1 MGCGVWKAAHL
12 PCTEKEGS
20 VTHVVHQFFNG
31 AVDELV
37 ESPPFQGGNCG
48 FKSHQS
54 YHFKQGLLHTL
65 NHKQLAS
72 AASSHKSIVCF
83 IIFRL
88 NMKIVSNYGEN
99 NRGRLI
105 NPLSIT

>member
-1 MGCGVWKAAHL
+1 M
-12 PCTEKEGS
+12 
-20 VTHVVHQFFNG
+20 
-31 AVDELV
+31 
-37 ESPPFQGGNCG
+37 
-48 FKSHQS
+48 
-54 YHFKQGLLHTL
+54 HTL